1 MKRKS
6 ILFLY
11 LLLLTIGL
19 AYETQ
24 SLTEGWMSGS
34 QYGIVGLSTLILL
47 VYALPAVWALFHFA
61 KKWKLSW
68 VPVLFS
74 LLGGGF
80 VAGWLSS
87 FANTYFHEMV
97 QAVAPN
103 SAFWKQYESAIA
115 APLFEEPFKLI
126 PIFFVLYLFS
136 VRRIKSIFL
145 LAIASGLG
153 FQIVEDFAYIRQDL
167 PEGFSYTV
175 SGILGRVANAP
186 MSHWVYTGLVMLGL
200 LLLVQ
205 VRKGRKDLSLA
216 GWGYLAA
223 GFGLH
228 FVGNSPFSQI
238 VTELPLTIPLLNA
251 VGLFL
256 IYQAYQTVE
265 RLEQGK

>member
-1 MKRKS
+1 M
-6 ILFLY
+6 I
-11 LLLLTIGL
+11 
-19 AYETQ
+19 
-24 SLTEGWMSGS
+24 
-34 QYGIVGLSTLILL
+34 
-47 VYALPAVWALFHFA
+47 
-61 KKWKLSW
+61 
-68 VPVLFS
+68 
-74 LLGGGF
+74 
-80 VAGWLSS
+80 
-87 FANTYFHEMV
+87 
-97 QAVAPN
+97 QAIAPN
-103 SAFWKQYESAIA
+103 SDFWNQYESAIA

-167 PEGFSYTV
+167 PGGFSYTV

-200 LLLVQ
+200 FLIVQ
-205 VRKGRKDLSLA
+205 ASRGRKDLRLA
-216 GWGYLAA
+216 GWGYLVA

-238 VTELPLTIPLLNA
+238 VTELPIAIPVLNA
-251 VGLFL
+251 TGLFL

-265 RLEQGK
+265 RLEQAK